1 MTVAGI
7 VDDIGVVAQEAF
19 KSVGAGAAVE
29 RIVAVVAADHVGK
42 RIAGE
47 TQRVS
52 WFVRIRVK
60 VLDVGPK
67 GVIVVHDNVIVPCV
81 CRFQYYGKTIA
92 ANIIFVI
99 AVTASERVGSAL
111 PEETIAFVIA
121 PDVVRAT
128 VAEPFK
134 SGSRQDKIFDVG
146 LKCVRN

>member
-1 MTVAGI
+1 MGRFA
-7 VDDIGVVAQEAF
+7 
-19 KSVGAGAAVE
+19 
-29 RIVAVVAADHVGK
+29 
-42 RIAGE
+42 
-47 TQRVS
+47 
-52 WFVRIRVK
+52 RIRVK
-60 VLDVGPK
+60 LLDVGPK

-81 CRFQYYGKTIA
+81 CRFQYYGETIA

-99 AVTASERVGSAL
+99 AATASERVGSAL

-146 LKCVRN
+146 LECVRNRGLDGVVATVDCLYHPVATSDSYKGRCRRARSGRWLRHCP